1 MTIYNIVGD
10 DTFIYNGVV
19 INDFADDDV
28 STLTFS
34 DDLVKVKTGKNGNS
48 IFADNQPGRNCK
60 VVLRIM
66 LGSSDDITLQAYI
79 NQLTQTFSQTVL
91 GNGQFVK
98 NVGDGAGNIVR
109 NIFTLAGGILTR
121 NVDAKMNVSGD
132 TNQGVAIYNIM
143 FANATRSIQ

>member
-10 DTFIYNGVV
+10 DTFVYNGRV
-19 INDFADDDV
+19 INDLADDDV

-34 DDLVKVKTGKNGNS
+34 EDLVKIKTGKNGNT

-60 VVLRIM
+60 AVLRVMI
-66 LGSSDDITLQAYI
+66 GSSDDIALQADI

-98 NVGDGAGNIVR
+98 NVGDGLGNVIR
-109 NIFTLAGGILTR
+109 NVFTLAGGMLTR
-121 NVDAKMNVSGD
+121 NIDAKTNVSGD
-132 TNQGVAIYNIM
+132 NNQGVAVYNIT
-143 FANATRSIQ
+143 FANASRSIQ